1 LTAVNSLPSP
11 SDTKPNSGG
20 YPPTKADFLSV
31 SPFDCRFVVLRKTR
45 DSLINFDFSRF
56 GMQLALIN
64 STRAAVLNEEF
75 QSIPAI
81 FLKELQRGKQVKAH
95 FTVH

>member
-1 LTAVNSLPSP
+1 
-11 SDTKPNSGG
+11 
-20 YPPTKADFLSV
+20 
-31 SPFDCRFVVLRKTR
+31 VLRKTR

-81 FLKELQRGKQVKAH
+81 FLKELQRGK
-95 FTVH
+95 